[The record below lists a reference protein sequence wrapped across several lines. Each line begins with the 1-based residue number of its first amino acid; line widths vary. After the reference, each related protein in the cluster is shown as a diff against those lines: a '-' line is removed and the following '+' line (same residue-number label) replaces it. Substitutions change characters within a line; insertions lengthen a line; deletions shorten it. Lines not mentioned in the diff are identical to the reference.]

1 VLTGQVSQIGD
12 NLVVQAELTDV
23 ERASEL
29 WGKRFQEKLSD
40 AFAVQENIAQEI
52 LKSLR
57 VRLSGEEEGRITKRY
72 TQDAEAYN
80 LYLKGRFHWNKRNEE
95 GVDKS
100 IRFFEQAI
108 ARDPGYALAYAGLAD
123 SHLLVAFYGWRPP
136 REILPKARAA
146 AIRALEIDG
155 ELAEAHATLADLKY
169 LFEWDWPGAERG
181 FRRAIA
187 LNPNYPTAHQ
197 WYANYL
203 AVLQRPKEACAE
215 MFRAQELDPLNS
227 VIGMD
232 VGLTC
237 YYTAGDYNKAIE
249 QYRKVLE
256 LDPSFGLTYLYLAL
270 AQVARGDFEEATSVL
285 ETVKRLGPEEPD
297 PIALLGYTFALT
309 GRRREAEEALEELK
323 ALSKRRYVSAFPIAW
338 VYVGLGDKDRA
349 FAWLEKAYLERA
361 GRLTYLKVLRAF
373 DPLRSDPRFQ
383 RLLDR
388 MRFPETAERPPPPP

>member
-1 VLTGQVSQIGD
+1 M
-12 NLVVQAELTDV
+12 
-23 ERASEL
+23 
-29 WGKRFQEKLSD
+29 
-40 AFAVQENIAQEI
+40 
-52 LKSLR
+52 
-57 VRLSGEEEGRITKRY
+57 
-72 TQDAEAYN
+72 
-80 LYLKGRFHWNKRNEE
+80 
-95 GVDKS
+95 
-100 IRFFEQAI
+100 
-108 ARDPGYALAYAGLAD
+108 
-123 SHLLVAFYGWRPP
+123 
-136 REILPKARAA
+136 
-146 AIRALEIDG
+146 
-155 ELAEAHATLADLKY
+155 
-169 LFEWDWPGAERG
+169 
-181 FRRAIA
+181 
-187 LNPNYPTAHQ
+187 
-197 WYANYL
+197 
-203 AVLQRPKEACAE
+203 QRPKEACAE